1 MKNKKSNI
9 FYDVFSDLDEKDIE
23 KIAEEIPSLDSKAK
37 KRILNN
43 CMKKMKHEELTD
55 DFEPEITVSGTEKI
69 TNSRFKFF
77 AVTAAAFAVV
87 TVGISGMILINKNL
101 SGTVE
106 PTPESSAKLIM
117 SSNSNEIRKSIDN
130 SESPVARTTAVISSD
145 EKIISE
151 SQILTVQTETSTVAA
166 EVNIPENTDAIS
178 DVQDTEVI
186 ENLPDN
192 LIGIWRNEYRGEP
205 RFISID
211 DNGNFCAYNENG
223 DESNSGMIGFSRT
236 GENDQK
242 LYFLTSYDNT
252 LNFEICLHGDN
263 YFNSVDSVFA
273 YERIGSE
280 FGIPIVDDALWC
292 GEYTMANGG
301 DSVNIIKTGDNSY
314 SIELSF
320 YRTANYTDGIGS
332 VDDNG
337 NLNFMA
343 GSVSGAPKITGQLI
357 PWGDGI
363 YLKITESEHAYI
375 PVDSLSIE
383 EWGNYLYYKQ
393 E

>member
-1 MKNKKSNI
+1 
-9 FYDVFSDLDEKDIE
+9 
-23 KIAEEIPSLDSKAK
+23 
-37 KRILNN
+37 
-43 CMKKMKHEELTD
+43 
-55 DFEPEITVSGTEKI
+55 
-69 TNSRFKFF
+69 
-77 AVTAAAFAVV
+77 
-87 TVGISGMILINKNL
+87 
-101 SGTVE
+101 
-106 PTPESSAKLIM
+106 
-117 SSNSNEIRKSIDN
+117 
-130 SESPVARTTAVISSD
+130 
-145 EKIISE
+145 
-151 SQILTVQTETSTVAA
+151 
-166 EVNIPENTDAIS
+166 
-178 DVQDTEVI
+178 
-186 ENLPDN
+186 
-192 LIGIWRNEYRGEP
+192 
-205 RFISID
+205 
-211 DNGNFCAYNENG
+211 
-223 DESNSGMIGFSRT
+223 MIGFSRT

-280 FGIPIVDDALWC
+280 FGIPIVDDDLWC

-332 VDDNG
+332 VDENG
-337 NLNFMA
+337 NLNFTA
-343 GSVSGAPKITGQLI
+343 GSVIGAPKITGQLI